1 MKLSFQ
7 KMHGAG
13 NDFVV
18 VIAGAGLAV
27 PDMNTIA
34 HLGDRRR
41 GIGFDQLLWVEP
53 SDNPDLV
60 AHYRIFNTDGTEV
73 EQCGNGARCV
83 AKVLAELTG
92 LSGEFSMSSTG
103 GPIGAKV
110 LADGQVSVNM
120 GVPDLDPA
128 SLPFSGPS
136 GGKPQTP
143 IETSA
148 GTRNF
153 SLVSMGN
160 PHAVLLV
167 DSVDT
172 APVST
177 LGPELQQHAQFPQRV
192 NVGFL
197 EVVNR
202 SNVRLRVFERGVGE
216 TLACG
221 TGACA
226 AMVAGHRL
234 DLLDDE
240 VQLEVPG
247 GTLMVNWVGGDKPVW
262 LTGPAEVS
270 FEGTVNL

>member
-7 KMHGAG
+7 KMHGLG

-18 VIAGAGLAV
+18 IVAGAGLAV

-34 HLGDRRR
+34 NLGDRRR

-53 SDNPDLV
+53 SDNRDLI
-60 AHYRIFNTDGTEV
+60 AHYRVFNTDGTEV

-83 AKVLAELTG
+83 AKVLAELNG
-92 LSGEFSMSSTG
+92 LSAEFSMSSTG
-103 GPIGAKV
+103 GPISARV
-110 LADGQVSVNM
+110 LADGQISVNM
-120 GVPDLDPA
+120 GPPNLDPA
-128 SLPFSGPS
+128 SLPFNGPPS
-136 GGKPQTP
+136 SNPQTP
-143 IETSA
+143 VETST
-148 GTRNF
+148 GTQTL

-167 DSVDT
+167 DCVDT

-177 LGPELQQHAQFPQRV
+177 LGPELQQHPQFPARV

-197 EVVNR
+197 EVVDQ
-202 SNVRLRVFERGVGE
+202 SNARLRVFERGVGE

-234 DLLDDE
+234 GLLGDE
-240 VQLEVPG
+240 VELEVPG
-247 GTLMVNWVGGDKPVW
+247 GTLMVNWAGGDKPVW